1 LKRRGL
7 ISDPNQVA
15 ARRNELS
22 LRRRGLSGD
31 HIQVAPRRNFL
42 GKKGTKE

>member
-15 ARRNELS
+15 ARRIELS
-22 LRRRGLSGD
+22 LRRRGLTGD

-42 GKKGTKE
+42 GKKGTK